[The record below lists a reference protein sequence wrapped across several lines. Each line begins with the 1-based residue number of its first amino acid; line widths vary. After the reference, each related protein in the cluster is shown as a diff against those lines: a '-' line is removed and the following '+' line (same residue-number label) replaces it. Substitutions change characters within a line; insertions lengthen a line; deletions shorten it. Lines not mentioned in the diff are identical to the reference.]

1 MNYKIE
7 KLSEFLY
14 EAPAIGAM
22 KVPLRIY
29 ASESTLQKMRGD
41 KSIEQGMNV
50 ACLPG
55 IYKYSIMMPDAHQ
68 GYGFPIG
75 EVAAFDIEN
84 GIISPG
90 GIGYDINC
98 GVRVLAS
105 KLLREDV
112 EPKINSLL
120 DKIFMNIPC
129 GIGEKSHIR
138 LNDAELDNVLNK
150 GIKWA
155 GQNGYAEEGDSEKCE
170 ESGSMQNAD
179 ASLISSHARER
190 GRSQLGTLGA
200 GNHFAEV
207 QIVEKIYDKETAQ
220 YFGITEENQITVMIH
235 TGSRGLGHQ
244 TCTDYLRIAEQQ
256 DFIHSL
262 PDREL
267 AYFPASSLRAHEYFG
282 AMCAAANFAWCNRQI
297 ISSQMRKAFS
307 EVFGPMESKLSLI
320 YDVAHNIAKIETHKI
335 NGKPRKVYVHRKGA
349 TRAFGPGHAEI
360 PEIYRKLG
368 QPILIPGSM
377 GTASYILIGTDK
389 AMDDT
394 FGSTAHGAGR
404 EMSRHEAIKKYNA
417 DKLYDELLS
426 RHIHIRSASR
436 KGISEEAPGAYK
448 NIDEI
453 AKISDAAGIGKI
465 VVKLKPLGVIKG

>member
-7 KLSEFLY
+7 KLSDFLY
-14 EAPAIGAM
+14 EIPAIGTM

-29 ASESTLQKMRGD
+29 ASEQTLKKMQND

-55 IYKYSIMMPDAHQ
+55 IYKYSIIMPDGHQ

-75 EVAAFDIEN
+75 AVAAFDIEN

-98 GVRVLAS
+98 GVRVLS
-105 KLLREDV
+105 SSLRQNDV
-112 EPKINSLL
+112 EPKITQVL
-120 DKIFMNIPC
+120 DKMFAYIPC
-129 GIGEKSHIR
+129 GVGEKSHIK
-138 LNDAELDNVLNK
+138 LSDSELDKVLNK
-150 GIKWA
+150 GIAWA
-155 GQNGYAEEGDSEKCE
+155 TQNGYAEESDHEKCE
-170 ESGSMQNAD
+170 ENGSMQGAE
-179 ASLISSHARER
+179 ASFVTHHARER

-207 QIVEKIYDKETAQ
+207 QIVEKIYDAEIAQ
-220 YFGITEENQITVMIH
+220 NFGIIEEGQITVMIH

-256 DFIHSL
+256 PFVHSL
-262 PDREL
+262 PDKEL
-267 AYFPASSLRAHEYFG
+267 AYFPASSNRAHEYFG
-282 AMCAAANFAWCNRQI
+282 AMAASANFAWCNRQV
-297 ISSQMRKAFS
+297 ISSQIRRAFV
-307 EVFGPMESKLSLI
+307 EIFGQKEGKLNLI
-320 YDVAHNIAKIETHKI
+320 YDVAHNIAKIETHNI
-335 NGKPRKVYVHRKGA
+335 NGAKKKVYVHRKGA

-360 PEIYRKLG
+360 PEIYRNIG

-417 DKLYDELLS
+417 DKLCDELLS
-426 RHIHIRSASR
+426 HHIHIRSASR

-453 AKISDAAGIGKI
+453 AKISDEAGIGKI